1 MQQHSKVP
9 ERGWPPACSGIRPMF
24 TLSKRGLG
32 ATYESPSLLR
42 CAVAF
47 RTAPSQTEFAD
58 EISLD
63 ISAQRE
69 FWCHLRSEDAE
80 VSRCESEAA
89 AQVACSAAP
98 GAFGQWTQKHD

>member
-9 ERGWPPACSGIRPMF
+9 ERGWPTAGSGIRPMF

-32 ATYESPSLLR
+32 ATYESLSLLH

-47 RTAPSQTEFAD
+47 RTAPSQIEFAD

-63 ISAQRE
+63 ISVHGE

-98 GAFGQWTQKHD
+98 RAFEQWTQKHD